1 MGGNPQGLPCR
12 QRWTKLPHRWSSDRK
27 RSWRQRSHYIWR
39 HRHVLRSSYKTIS
52 RLWQLLSS
60 KRKPRFLQNRI
71 GQVAKRGVWT
81 LWKMRRALLQR
92 PTSKL
97 SYAIILKQKCHS
109 ERRWKKWL
117 LTHQQATGTEMEPS
131 ENGRSSKILSI
142 RFGTSEILILDVSW
156 TASLTAA
163 SSKAYVE
170 KNNLPQEN
178 TACLNMLAVFS
189 SHITKRT
196 TPDCLQH
203 HGRLSYSQ
211 HLHSVYRRRMRRT
224 ADYAWRNLIWTHP
237 CETFINWRNFTP
249 HLELTRHPTEIIASK
264 L

>member
-1 MGGNPQGLPCR
+1 MGGHTQVYSQKR
-12 QRWTKLPHRWSSDRK
+12 RWSKLTHRWGSHRP
-27 RSWRQRSHYIWR
+27 RSWWQRSYFIWR
-39 HRHVLRSSYKTIS
+39 HRHVLRSRHKIIS
-52 RLWQLLSS
+52 WLWQLLSS
-60 KRKPRFLQNRI
+60 KRRPRFLQNRL
-71 GQVAKRGVWT
+71 GQVAKQWVWT
-81 LWKMRRALLQR
+81 LRKMCRAFLQR
-92 PTSKL
+92 PASKL
-97 SYAIILKQKCHS
+97 SCSITLTQMPLGKEVKQ
-109 ERRWKKWL
+109 WL
-117 LTHQQATGTEMEPS
+117 LTHPQATGTEMEPS

-211 HLHSVYRRRMRRT
+211 HLHSGYRRRMRRT

-249 HLELTRHPTEIIASK
+249 HLEFTRHPTEIIASK